1 MKNTQKITK
10 SVEIKAPAEKVFAFV
25 SDSASPDW
33 LKLSVSPMKVE
44 KVTKGKTEKDT
55 IYHFSV
61 QLPGTSQWLEHD
73 LRIVEWDP
81 PRKLV
86 NTVINGPFAGMRFCH
101 HIAETAEGSV
111 KYTGTVEY
119 TFPNDIE
126 GLTEKSANEL
136 LEHQNEEF
144 VNRLKAILEE
154 ER

>member
-1 MKNTQKITK
+1 MQKITK

-25 SDSASPDW
+25 SYSASPDW

-61 QLPGTSQWLEHD
+61 QLPGTSQWVEHD

-101 HIAETAEGSV
+101 HIVETAEGSV